1 MNALNGVIQ
10 TVVASTWALHY
21 GGIGW
26 ALVVAAVVMT
36 ILAFAMVVGSWRWLE
51 FAIRPEIST
60 VVRFDE
66 AALLLERTGRRGK
79 REHGTLPLRKVKTV
93 RLFPEA
99 LTVSGALRIFLIVP
113 RRALTDDGAPVMRYF
128 ADRLVGRAML
138 QRSSTSVTTIVNTA
152 LR

>member
-1 MNALNGVIQ
+1 
-10 TVVASTWALHY
+10 
-21 GGIGW
+21 
-26 ALVVAAVVMT
+26 
-36 ILAFAMVVGSWRWLE
+36 MVVGSWRWLE